1 MHLRYRWNFVER
13 SAPPHEQLR
22 YYRNFRG
29 LLGKELAALIGVNHA
44 TIVNYE
50 NLKSPFDY
58 NNAIKIAEVLQIEKE
73 LLFDDFNKFIDYP
86 YHQKLKEVRTELHM
100 TQVEFAAFSGIN
112 RSTLSAWEK
121 GTWIPTRENYIL
133 LAEAFQKASGIK
145 EDPAMTHSE
154 KRVYLIKELLSEQ
167 PQYRDM
173 EIPDNAEEQKRL
185 LRSLM
190 NIRSPRPIGA
200 EFLKVQDEYLNEE
213 VKEKGI
219 TDSDTLPVSPINN
232 RLVLWRGDITT
243 LKIDAIVNA
252 ANSALRGCFVPC
264 HSCVDNIIHSVSG
277 IQLRLACDE
286 LMTEQGYDE
295 PTGKAKITPAF
306 NLPCSYVLHTVGPI
320 VSGILTKKHC
330 EQLADCYK
338 SCLELASDKDLK
350 SIAFCCISTGEFH
363 FPQKKAAEIAV
374 QTVIDF
380 LQTDKRLE
388 KVVFNVFKQEDYDI
402 YKRLLG

>member
-1 MHLRYRWNFVER
+1 
-13 SAPPHEQLR
+13 
-22 YYRNFRG
+22 
-29 LLGKELAALIGVNHA
+29 
-44 TIVNYE
+44 
-50 NLKSPFDY
+50 
-58 NNAIKIAEVLQIEKE
+58 
-73 LLFDDFNKFIDYP
+73 
-86 YHQKLKEVRTELHM
+86 
-100 TQVEFAAFSGIN
+100 
-112 RSTLSAWEK
+112 
-121 GTWIPTRENYIL
+121 
-133 LAEAFQKASGIK
+133 
-145 EDPAMTHSE
+145 MTHSE
-154 KRVYLIKELLSEQ
+154 KRLYLIKELLSEL
-167 PQYRDM
+167 PQYKDM
-173 EIPDNAEEQKRL
+173 NISDNAEEQKRL

-190 NIRSPRPIGA
+190 NIRSPRPIGT
-200 EFLKVQDEYLNEE
+200 EFLRVQDEYLNEE

-219 TDSDTLPVSPINN
+219 TDSDALPISPINN
-232 RLVLWRGDITT
+232 HLVLWRGDITT

-264 HSCVDNIIHSVSG
+264 HSCVDNIIHSISG
-277 IQLRLACDE
+277 IQLRLACDK

-338 SCLELASDKDLK
+338 SCLELASDNCLK

-374 QTVIDF
+374 QTVTDF
-380 LQTDKRLE
+380 LQTDTQIE